1 VVFGKSDEGVF
12 ISFNLAK
19 KKELPVH
26 SESGNKQI
34 KKKKVG
40 GEQKKR
46 TNVNSTQWIS

>member
-26 SESGNKQI
+26 SDLGTNKL
-34 KKKKVG
+34 KKK
-40 GEQKKR
+40 R
-46 TNVNSTQWIS
+46 